1 MINRVVLVGRLT
13 KDPELRYTANGT
25 AVASFTLAV
34 NRPFSNQQG
43 EREADFINCVIWR
56 KPAENVA
63 NYLKKGSLAG
73 VDGRIQSRSFD
84 NNEGRRVFVTEVVAD
99 SVQFLEPRG
108 ASGGSG
114 GNRDQFGGGGYGQGN
129 NGYQNPPNQGSGQGS
144 QGFQGNQ
151 GSQGNSGY
159 QGNQGNQGGMNDD
172 PFANDG
178 KPIDIN
184 DDDLPF

>member
-13 KDPELRYTANGT
+13 KDPELRYTANGI
-25 AVASFTLAV
+25 AVATFTIAV

-43 EREADFINCVIWR
+43 DREADFINCVIWR
-56 KPAENVA
+56 KQAENVA

-73 VDGRIQSRSFD
+73 VEGRIQTRNYD

-99 SVQFLEPRG
+99 SVQFLEPRN
-108 ASGGSG
+108 ASGGGNREQSSG
-114 GNRDQFGGGGYGQGN
+114 GYNQGQGMGQGQGQGN
-129 NGYQNPPNQGSGQGS
+129 SGYQNPPNQGYGQGFG
-144 QGFQGNQ
+144 QRD
-151 GSQGNSGY
+151 
-159 QGNQGNQGGMNDD
+159 QGNQGGNQGNSNDD